1 MITIK
6 DINNIKL
13 RITGIAVPKLHT
25 KDIAVVKEVNNIALE
40 QKKNEREKKQQN
52 RNKKEKQKV
61 STKQKKKKKKKE

>member
-25 KDIAVVKEVNNIALE
+25 KDIAVVKEVNNIAL
-40 QKKNEREKKQQN
+40 
-52 RNKKEKQKV
+52 
-61 STKQKKKKKKKE
+61 KKKMKQRKETIKQEEERKTKS

>member
-40 QKKNEREKKQQN
+40 QKKNEREKK
-52 RNKKEKQKV
+52 
-61 STKQKKKKKKKE
+61 

>member
-25 KDIAVVKEVNNIALE
+25 KDIAVVKEVSNIALE
-40 QKKNEREKKQQN
+40 QKKMKEKRNNKT
-52 RNKKEKQKV
+52 RRRKKNKKLA
-61 STKQKKKKKKKE
+61 KKK

>member
-25 KDIAVVKEVNNIALE
+25 KDIAVVKEVNNIAAAARL
-40 QKKNEREKKQQN
+40 
-52 RNKKEKQKV
+52 
-61 STKQKKKKKKKE
+61 

>member
-25 KDIAVVKEVNNIALE
+25 KDIAVVKEVNNIAL
-40 QKKNEREKKQQN
+40 
-52 RNKKEKQKV
+52 KQK
-61 STKQKKKKKKKE
+61 